1 LRRSLRIVIR
11 TALVNE
17 GDCDPAEARSI
28 VTTTEWPP
36 RSGRRI
42 EIPEVDRASFFS
54 IVEARTVINAGQLP
68 LLDRLAAEVGK

>member
-1 LRRSLRIVIR
+1 
-11 TALVNE
+11 
-17 GDCDPAEARSI
+17 

-42 EIPEVDRASFFS
+42 ELPEVDRASFFS
-54 IVEARTVINAGQLP
+54 LVEARTVINAGQLP